1 MLNTI
6 SRSLMIALALLAMN
20 SAASSHEYKAGDL
33 TIQHPWS
40 RATPPGAKV
49 GGGYLTIINNG
60 NSADRL
66 VGGSAEIS
74 TRFEIHDMAVEDGI
88 MKMRP
93 AGPIEIAPGA
103 TLSLAPGGKHIM
115 MVGLTQTP
123 KEGDT
128 IAGTLVFEKAGTVNV
143 EFKVEAL
150 GASAPASA
158 EASVSGHGEAA
169 GPAHHH

>member
-6 SRSLMIALALLAMN
+6 SRSLIISAALLAMG
-20 SAASSHEYKAGDL
+20 SVASSHEYKAGDL

-49 GGGYLTIINNG
+49 GGGYLTVTNNG
-60 NSADRL
+60 SSADRL

-74 TRFEIHDMAVEDGI
+74 TRFEIHDMAVENGI

-128 IAGTLVFEKAGTVNV
+128 IAGTLVFEKAGTVKV

-150 GASAPASA
+150 GASAPAGAAAPVSA
-158 EASVSGHGEAA
+158 HGEAA
-169 GPAHHH
+169 GSHHH